1 MLRRRDAFVALVLLA
16 ACAGTACKRR
26 ARSGSVDGGAAPS
39 DGGSGVT
46 DASVLGDAGAALGNG
61 DAGNTDAGSFYR
73 TPSGG
78 FQVRFPEGK
87 APEVEEKTITGGGAV
102 VHLFKVQYGTSG
114 YIVTYDDFAKGS
126 ARTPQLILDGAREGV
141 VETTGGTIDSERP
154 VTLDGH
160 PGLDLAVTATTSG
173 ITMRQRVR
181 VFLVDGRLYQLIVV
195 APSWSGA
202 TVVEQDFFD
211 SFKLLADGGP

>member
-1 MLRRRDAFVALVLLA
+1 MLARRDAFVALVLLA
-16 ACAGTACKRR
+16 ACASTACKRR
-26 ARSGSVDGGAAPS
+26 ARPGSVDGGAAAS
-39 DGGSGVT
+39 DGGSGIV
-46 DASVLGDAGAALGNG
+46 DGSVSSDGAPPGDGGAGNADAGAL
-61 DAGNTDAGSFYR
+61 YR

-87 APEVEEKTITGGGAV
+87 APEVEEKTITGGGAA

-126 ARTPQLILDGAREGV
+126 GRAPQLILDGAREGV
-141 VETTGGTIDSERP
+141 VETTGGTVDSERP

-202 TVVEQDFFD
+202 TVVEQEFFD
-211 SFKLLADGGP
+211 SFKLFGDAGP

>member
-1 MLRRRDAFVALVLLA
+1 MLTRRDAFATLVLLA
-16 ACAGTACKRR
+16 ACADTACKRR
-26 ARSGSVDGGAAPS
+26 ARSGSVDGGAAPT
-39 DGGSGVT
+39 DGGSGVP
-46 DASVLGDAGAALGNG
+46 DGSVLGDGAAPG
-61 DAGNTDAGSFYR
+61 DGGAGNADAGSLYR

-78 FQVRFPEGK
+78 FHVRFPEGK
-87 APEVEEKTITGGGAV
+87 APEVEEKTITGGGAA

-126 ARTPQLILDGAREGV
+126 GRAPQLILDGAREGV

-211 SFKLLADGGP
+211 SFKLLGDGGP

>member
-1 MLRRRDAFVALVLLA
+1 MPARRDAFVALVVLA
-16 ACAGTACKRR
+16 ACTGTACKRH
-26 ARSGSVDGGAAPS
+26 ARPGSSDGGGPSS
-39 DGGSGVT
+39 DGGSGVV
-46 DASVLGDAGAALGNG
+46 DGSAPIDGGAPGDG
-61 DAGNTDAGSFYR
+61 DAGNADAGALYR

-78 FQVRFPEGK
+78 FQVRFPDGK
-87 APEVEEKTITGGGAV
+87 APEVEEKTITGGGAA

-154 VTLDGH
+154 LTLDGH

-202 TVVEQDFFD
+202 TVVEQEFFD
-211 SFKLLADGGP
+211 SFKLLGDGGP